1 MIIYDFFIKGAE
13 HTNMSDIPT
22 LVNNMK
28 PFIQESWVKSTFAQ
42 LTPIQTKAIPAI
54 MEGKDVIAESPTGTG
69 KTLAYLLPI
78 LEKINPDQQS
88 PQALILASSRELVMQ
103 INEEIRIWSAGSTI
117 VGAAFI
123 GGANVKRQLEKLKKR
138 PQVIAGTPGRIY
150 ELIAQK
156 KLKMHEVKTI
166 VLDEG
171 DQLLIPEHMNTIR
184 NIIKTTLKDRQMM
197 MFSATLPTETEQ
209 AVREFMKEPLTIKVD
224 KSEEMQSK
232 VDHIYFVVEKR
243 DKFKILEK
251 LSRLEGMKG
260 LAFINDIGALTVIVE
275 KLTFKE
281 IQVGMLHGE
290 SNKVDREKALRK
302 LKSGKSPLLLATDVA
317 ARGLD
322 IKGLTTVIHVD
333 VAATHDQYVH
343 RSGRTGRAG
352 ADGTVISIVTEREE
366 RELKKIAREL
376 HLTLAKKDFYHGEI
390 VDATQ

>member
-1 MIIYDFFIKGAE
+1 
-13 HTNMSDIPT
+13 MSNIPT
-22 LVNNMK
+22 LLENMK
-28 PFIQESWVKSTFAQ
+28 PFIHQAWMKSDFAQ
-42 LTPIQTKAIPAI
+42 PTPIQIKAIPYI
-54 MEGKDVIAESPTGTG
+54 VDGKDVIAESPTGTG
-69 KTLAYLLPI
+69 KTLAYLLPT
-78 LEKINPDQQS
+78 LEKINADQQS
-88 PQALILASSRELVMQ
+88 PQVLILASSRELVMQ
-103 INEEIRIWSAGSTI
+103 INEEIRIWSAGSNI

-138 PQVIAGTPGRIY
+138 PQVIVGTPGRIY

-171 DQLLIPEHMNTIR
+171 DQLLIPEHMATIR
-184 NIIKTTLKDRQMM
+184 NIVKSTLKDRQVM
-197 MFSATLPTETEQ
+197 MFSATLPVETEQ
-209 AVREFMKEPLTIKVD
+209 AAQEFMNEPLTIKVD
-224 KSEEMQSK
+224 KTEKMQSK

-243 DKFKILEK
+243 DKAKILEK
-251 LSRLEGMKG
+251 ISRLEGMKG
-260 LAFINDIGALTVIVE
+260 LAFINDIGELTVIGE
-275 KLTFKE
+275 KLKYKD

-302 LKSGKSPLLLATDVA
+302 LRSGKSPLLLATDVA

-322 IKGLTTVIHVD
+322 IKGLTTVVHVD
-333 VAATHDQYVH
+333 LAANNDQYVH

-376 HLTLAKKDFYHGEI
+376 DIPLVKKELYQGKI
-390 VDATQ
+390 VDAR

>member
-1 MIIYDFFIKGAE
+1 
-13 HTNMSDIPT
+13 MSNTPALFENI
-22 LVNNMK
+22 K
-28 PFIQESWVKSTFAQ
+28 PFIQQAWVKSGFAQ
-42 LTPIQTKAIPAI
+42 PTPIQAKAIPHI
-54 MEGKDVIAESPTGTG
+54 VEGKDVIAESPTGTG

-103 INEEIRIWSAGSTI
+103 INEEIRIWSEGSDI

-150 ELIAQK
+150 ELITQK

-171 DQLLIPEHMNTIR
+171 DQLLIPEHMTTIR
-184 NIIKTTLKDRQMM
+184 NIVKATLKDRQVM

-209 AVREFMKEPLTIKVD
+209 AAREFMNEPLTIKVD
-224 KSEEMQSK
+224 KSEKMQSK

-243 DKFKILEK
+243 DKVKILEK
-251 LSRLEGMKG
+251 ISRLEGMKG
-260 LAFINDIGALTVIVE
+260 LAFINDIGELTVMVE
-275 KLTFKE
+275 KLKYKE
-281 IQVGMLHGE
+281 IQLGMLHGE
-290 SNKVDREKALRK
+290 SNKVEREKALRK
-302 LKSGKSPLLLATDVA
+302 LRSGKSPLLLATDVA

-333 VAATHDQYVH
+333 LAANNDQYVH

-366 RELKKIAREL
+366 RELKKMAREL
-376 HLTLAKKDFYHGEI
+376 DIPLAKKDFYHGQI
-390 VDATQ
+390 VDAR

>member
-1 MIIYDFFIKGAE
+1 
-13 HTNMSDIPT
+13 MSNTPT
-22 LVNNMK
+22 LFENMK
-28 PFIQESWVKSTFAQ
+28 PFIHQAWIKSDFAQ
-42 LTPIQTKAIPAI
+42 PTPIQTKAIPYI
-54 MEGKDVIAESPTGTG
+54 VDGKDVIAESPTGTG
-69 KTLAYLLPI
+69 KTLAYLLPT
-78 LEKINPDQQS
+78 LEKINPDLQS

-103 INEEIRIWSAGSTI
+103 INEEIRIWSEGGNI

-138 PQVIAGTPGRIY
+138 PQVIVGTPGRIY
-150 ELIAQK
+150 ELIVQK

-171 DQLLIPEHMNTIR
+171 DQLLIPEHMATIR
-184 NIIKTTLKDRQMM
+184 NIVKSTLKDRQVM
-197 MFSATLPTETEQ
+197 MFSATLPIETEQ
-209 AVREFMKEPLTIKVD
+209 AAQELMNEPLTIKVD
-224 KSEEMQSK
+224 KTEKMQSK

-251 LSRLEGMKG
+251 ISRIEGMKG
-260 LAFINDIGALTVIVE
+260 LAFINDIGELTVIGE
-275 KLTFKE
+275 KLKYKE

-302 LKSGKSPLLLATDVA
+302 LRSGKSPLLLATDVA

-333 VAATHDQYVH
+333 LAANNDQYVH

-376 HLTLAKKDFYHGEI
+376 DIPLVKKELYQGKI
-390 VDATQ
+390 VDAR